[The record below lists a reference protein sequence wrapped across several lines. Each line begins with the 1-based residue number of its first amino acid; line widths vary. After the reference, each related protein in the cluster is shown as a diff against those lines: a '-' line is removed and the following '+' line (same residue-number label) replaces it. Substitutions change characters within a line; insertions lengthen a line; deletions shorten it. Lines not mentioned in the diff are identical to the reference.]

1 MQILEFNTEINGDVA
16 VVHVFLSRAT
26 LAKAVIFKDLVMDL
40 INSGTNKFIVDLS
53 ICEYIDST
61 FLGAMVSLLKKTN
74 SLNGDL
80 RLVYNKDMPSL
91 VFVLTRM
98 DKVFKVFNDLE
109 GALESFNPPKTSP
122 KPPLQWK

>member
-1 MQILEFNTEINGDVA
+1 MEITEFKTEKHGDVA
-16 VVHVFLSRAT
+16 VVHVFLNRAT
-26 LAKAVIFKDLVMDL
+26 LAKAVKFKDQVTEL
-40 INSGTNKFIVDLS
+40 INDGTNKFVIDLG

-74 SLNGDL
+74 TLNGDL
-80 RLVYNKDMPSL
+80 RLVYSKDMPSL

-98 DKVFKVFNDLE
+98 DKVFKVFNDIE
-109 GALESFNPPKTSP
+109 AALASFNAAGT